1 MIPILFEH
9 SATNFDTYGIGS
21 LVDAVKCTV
30 SMKEAQYELQMV
42 YPVDGEWFS
51 EITQQRIIYAKPC
64 QTDNPQP
71 FRIYRITKPIG
82 GKVTVYARHISYD
95 LIGIPILPFKATSAV
110 NFAAKISQNAAVSS
124 PFTFTTNIHNT
135 DDFEFFEP
143 RSARSLLLDGDDSM
157 QGFYGGEF
165 VFDKFWVRLRKKETV
180 DRGVVIRYG
189 VDLVDAKMEENISE
203 TYTGILPY
211 YWNEQSS
218 TLVVGTVL
226 TANGSYLHTK
236 ILPVNLYDYILEE
249 EATQQKVNEVGQTWL
264 EENLIGYPKVN
275 LSLSYAQIDQ
285 TVRLYDTITVKIEK
299 LGIDVIAKVTETVY
313 DVLNERYDSIVV
325 GDPVE
330 SIYKDIYDASRL
342 KTGLL
347 DMKRIKDESITSSKM
362 GSGSVGTRELQDW
375 SIIRSKLAEG
385 AVGADQIENGSIIAA
400 KIADQIIS
408 LSKCDSTI
416 RGFFDGTLPFS
427 LKANSITLN
436 GRRFYIGEHGEV
448 MAEAQ

>member
-9 SATNFDTYGIGS
+9 SETNFDTYGIGS

-30 SMKEAQYELQMV
+30 SMKDDAQYELQMV

-110 NFAAKISQNAAVSS
+110 NFAAKISQNAVVSS
-124 PFTFTTNIHNT
+124 PFTFTTNINNS

-143 RSARSLLLDGDDSM
+143 RSARSLLFGRDDSM

-189 VDLVDAKMEENISE
+189 VDLVDAQMEENISE

-211 YWNEQSS
+211 YWNEQES
-218 TLVVGTVL
+218 TLIVGTVL
-226 TANGSYLHTK
+226 TANGSYSHTK

-299 LGIDVIAKVTETVY
+299 LGIDVIAKVSETVY
-313 DVLNERYDSIVV
+313 DVLRERYSSVTI
-325 GDPVE
+325 GDAVE
-330 SIYKDIYDASRL
+330 SIYADIYDASRL

-347 DMKRIKDESITSSKM
+347 DMKRIKDESVTN
-362 GSGSVGTRELQDW
+362 
-375 SIIRSKLAEG
+375 SKLAGGSVSGDKIQDGAITRDKIRDGAIDGDKLLNG
-385 AVGADQIENGSIIAA
+385 AVLYEKLSESITGIFNG
-400 KIADQIIS
+400 
-408 LSKCDSTI
+408 TI
-416 RGFFDGTLPFS
+416 PMKLR
-427 LKANSITLN
+427 ANSIILN
-436 GRRFYIGEHGEV
+436 GQRFYIDEDGVV
-448 MAEAQ
+448 MAEHI